1 MNKKE
6 MVLNAA
12 IFAVAKLQDKGST
25 AYCVKD
31 RSGEWHQMD
40 WSVVI
45 RLLYDMLKEIDD
57 GNS

>member
-1 MNKKE
+1 MNEKE
-6 MVLNAA
+6 MALNAA

-31 RSGEWHQMD
+31 RSGKWNQME

-45 RLLYDMLKEIDD
+45 LLLYDMLKEAEDAD
-57 GNS
+57 

>member
-1 MNKKE
+1 MNTNE
-6 MVLNAA
+6 MALNAA

-31 RSGEWHQMD
+31 KEGKWNQME

-45 RLLYDMLKEIDD
+45 RLLYDMLKEAEDAD
-57 GNS
+57 